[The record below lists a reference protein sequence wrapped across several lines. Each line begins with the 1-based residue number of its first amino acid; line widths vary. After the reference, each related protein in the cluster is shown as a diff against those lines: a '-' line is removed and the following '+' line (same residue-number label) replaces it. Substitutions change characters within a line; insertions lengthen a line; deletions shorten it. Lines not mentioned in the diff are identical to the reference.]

1 MYILH
6 NLNKNI
12 LHRQKRVEENID
24 QEKTIDVWTTYE
36 ILTNGSRTS
45 KYLYKSFCF
54 WWQDL

>member
-1 MYILH
+1 
-6 NLNKNI
+6 
-12 LHRQKRVEENID
+12 VEENID

-54 WWQDL
+54 WWQDLVTAHGMSIHSDIAL